1 MRAAAHEAKQMAFQ
15 RSLLTAL
22 AAALF
27 FIAGT
32 ALEAKARGALT
43 LNQDVCLLYIGPDYA
58 YFSAYDPQKPR
69 KRYCEEAPRT
79 GVTVFAIDFAQSE
92 MREMKVGFRILRNI
106 GENADPA
113 AIEAATLAQ
122 AEPRVHSTGSVG
134 LDYDFKEPGDYAG
147 LVTVDGPHGER
158 WTAYFPFTVAQPYRA
173 RLPYYLLAVAALLA
187 IFFTFWGKDRRGKK
201 PEQKRGV

>member
-1 MRAAAHEAKQMAFQ
+1 MTFRGSFA
-15 RSLLTAL
+15 TAL
-22 AAALF
+22 LAARLVL
-27 FIAGT
+27 AG
-32 ALEAKARGALT
+32 APPQAAARGALT

-92 MREMKVGFRILRNI
+92 MREMKVDFRILRDI

-113 AIEAATLAQ
+113 AIEAATLAH
-122 AEPRVHSTGSVG
+122 APSKTHLTGS
-134 LDYDFKEPGDYAG
+134 LSLAYDFKEPGEYAG

-158 WTAYFPFTVAQPYRA
+158 WTAYFPFSVAEPYRR
-173 RLPYYLLAVAALLA
+173 RLPVYLLGAAALLA
-187 IFFTFWGKDRRGKK
+187 LIVFFWQDRGSKK
-201 PEQKRGV
+201 PKLKA